1 MATSGGLA
9 KVAAVLE
16 RLGPD
21 KGEPLGPDPPWKPRD
36 PLVERLFA
44 KEIYGRVSD
53 RKRKLSED
61 SDDDVQ
67 DLPLVGRELERG
79 SVRHDKACLETC
91 QDLAAAF
98 CELGGQQV
106 VLTEAAV
113 SNVLGLLLTGP
124 QLSLEV
130 ASYFLVNSVGPHL
143 KSEHF
148 DQLEE
153 ALRRYPSLVEALLIK
168 TATSDP
174 TLAAQMINR
183 MQALIQSQALR
194 RIILLW
200 LAGEQLSST
209 SLALLQASVDIDPDM
224 FQSSEIAEAVV
235 AAVTRAPVE
244 TDSCLKLAKWLAGC
258 LGGLVSNCREESRSL
273 LQQRLR
279 SNKTFLR
286 SKLLKLVEK

>member
-1 MATSGGLA
+1 MGG
-9 KVAAVLE
+9 
-16 RLGPD
+16 
-21 KGEPLGPDPPWKPRD
+21 
-36 PLVERLFA
+36 
-44 KEIYGRVSD
+44 

-61 SDDDVQ
+61 SNVDKQ
-67 DLPLVGRELERG
+67 DLPHSGEELERG
-79 SVRHDKACLETC
+79 PVIPDKACLDTC

-106 VLTEAAV
+106 ILTEASV
-113 SNVLGLLLTGP
+113 SNVLGLLLSGP

-143 KSEHF
+143 KSDNF

-153 ALRRYPSLVEALLIK
+153 ALRRYPSLIEPLLTK
-168 TATSDP
+168 TVASDP
-174 TLAAQMINR
+174 VLAAQLINR
-183 MQALIQSQALR
+183 MQALVQSQALR

-200 LAGEQLSST
+200 LAAEHLSSN
-209 SLALLQASVDIDPDM
+209 SLIFLQASVDFDPDM
-224 FQSSEIAEAVV
+224 LQSAEVAEAVV

-244 TDSCLKLAKWLAGC
+244 IDSCLKLAKWLAGC
-258 LGGLVSNCREESRSL
+258 LVGLVSNCREESRSQ
-273 LQQRLR
+273 LQLRLR